1 MSFSI
6 GDAGSLRKHLLPLGH
21 SAVKVA
27 LAGSL
32 LLGCASSDTPAG
44 PAPGAGGNSGK
55 GGSGGPQGSGGG
67 TSTGSGG
74 SSGTGGSAA
83 PGSGGSSGGGSGGTS
98 GGSWGGTSGSGSGG
112 SDATPGPGPGDGG
125 PAAPAGS
132 FPGCPG
138 CKKIFDGTTLGGWLQ
153 DPAGTFEVKDG
164 AIASTGKGGHGWTRD
179 DYGDYRLFF
188 SVRQVKVT
196 GGAHRPC
203 VTFFGTRAA
212 NDKASRGMSGIQL
225 QPPFGGSWDYRPGK
239 PGDPKGRPEWKQPDP
254 RPNFDMAKWNR
265 CEVLVRASK
274 GQFIAGCCE
283 IEGKD
288 TCKSLEVL
296 RFTDPTAGKKSP
308 FVLMMH
314 NNGLFDEFKDIWVE
328 TDPTGDDLVTK

>member
-1 MSFSI
+1 MDQS
-6 GDAGSLRKHLLPLGH
+6 GSLRRRLLPLGE

-27 LAGSL
+27 LAGTL
-32 LLGCASSDTPAG
+32 LFGGLAGCTEKGEPAG
-44 PAPGAGGNSGK
+44 PR
-55 GGSGGPQGSGGG
+55 GSGGASGR
-67 TSTGSGG
+67 GG
-74 SSGTGGSAA
+74 SSGAQASGGSQGSGSGGTSAGSGGAA
-83 PGSGGSSGGGSGGTS
+83 APGGNGGSQPGSGGSSGGSSGGT
-98 GGSWGGTSGSGSGG
+98 GGTDTAEPSPSA
-112 SDATPGPGPGDGG
+112 DGP
-125 PAAPAGS
+125 PAQAGA

-138 CKKIFDGTTLGGWLQ
+138 CKKIFDGTTLTGWLQ

-164 AIASTGKGGHGWTRD
+164 AIASTGKGGHGWTKE

-203 VTFFGTRAA
+203 VTFFGTRGA

-254 RPNFDMAKWNR
+254 RPTFDMAKWNR

-283 IEGKD
+283 IEGKES
-288 TCKSLEVL
+288 CKALEVL

-314 NNGLFDEFKDIWVE
+314 NPGLFDEFKDIWVE
-328 TDPTGDDLVTK
+328 TDPTGDDLITK

>member
-6 GDAGSLRKHLLPLGH
+6 RDAGLLREHLLPLRN

-27 LAGSL
+27 LAGTL
-32 LLGCASSDTPAG
+32 LLGCAASDTPAG
-44 PAPGAGGNSGK
+44 PGPGAGGTSGR
-55 GGSGGPQGSGGG
+55 GSGGNDGAGGLAA
-67 TSTGSGG
+67 SGG
-74 SSGTGGSAA
+74 S
-83 PGSGGSSGGGSGGTS
+83 
-98 GGSWGGTSGSGSGG
+98 SGSGSGG
-112 SDATPGPGPGDGG
+112 STSGSGGSASGSGGIGGGSGGASGGSGGSAGAPGPAPTADAGPS
-125 PAAPAGS
+125 APAGS

-164 AIASTGKGGHGWTRD
+164 AIASTGKGGHGWTKD

-274 GQFIAGCCE
+274 GQFVAGCCE

-288 TCKSLEVL
+288 SCKSLEVL